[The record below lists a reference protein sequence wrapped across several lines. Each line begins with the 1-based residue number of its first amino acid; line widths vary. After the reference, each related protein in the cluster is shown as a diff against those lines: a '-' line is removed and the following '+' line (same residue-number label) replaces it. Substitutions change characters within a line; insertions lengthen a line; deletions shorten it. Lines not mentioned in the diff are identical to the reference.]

1 MTKRERRA
9 VFSLDSGWVAMQ
21 GCVPEIQAMG
31 NSTLGL
37 AQTPEA
43 PELSGQYVKK
53 REMAGLPCVG
63 DHENQ
68 CGSEPAR
75 DGGVTANIDVGCYG
89 LIASRLAPTG
99 FAVFVC

>member
-1 MTKRERRA
+1 
-9 VFSLDSGWVAMQ
+9 
-21 GCVPEIQAMG
+21 MG

-75 DGGVTANIDVGCYG
+75 DGGV
-89 LIASRLAPTG
+89 
-99 FAVFVC
+99 